1 MSASW
6 FEGAFPNLRSSGY
19 RITSPESPEY
29 NCIAWAA
36 QDTERWWWP
45 DPFDTYYWPQGVSR
59 QETVAA
65 FVQAYAELGF
75 IRCESNA
82 FEPGVE
88 KIAIYVDSS
97 GKPTHA
103 ARQLPSG
110 KWTSKLGES
119 EDIEHL
125 LDGLISPIY
134 GLVAC
139 ILKRP
144 LRRAS

>member
-1 MSASW
+1 MVSDLW
-6 FEGAFPNLRSSGY
+6 FEEVFPNLKSTGY

-45 DPFDTYYWPQGVSR
+45 DPFDTYFWPQGVPR
-59 QETVAA
+59 QETVGAFIQACAA
-65 FVQAYAELGF
+65 LGF
-75 IRCESNA
+75 APCESDA
-82 FEPGVE
+82 FEPGFE

-97 GKPTHA
+97 GKPTHT

-119 EDIEHL
+119 EDMEHL
-125 LDGLISPIY
+125 LDGLTSSIY
-134 GLVAC
+134 GSVAC
-139 ILKRP
+139 ILKRKK
-144 LRRAS
+144 